1 MKKTPLALIMA
12 VIFTASAAGAQ
23 ESYGS
28 DRAPSELA
36 SPPYDKA
43 LQAPKRSLPPI
54 DESKLKDQED
64 ARTLEQKVPARVTR
78 SAQDNVLTLTIE
90 NDLFSG
96 EDKNYTSGVRAT
108 YLDVSSDFPELAR
121 NLADVMPGFEINDTS
136 SLFYSLGQNIYTPR
150 DISARDPDPT
160 DRPYAG
166 YLYGSMGMFTYTDD
180 HTDELELQVGV
191 VGPAALGEQAQ
202 KLIHRHLTNSPIPEG
217 WSHQLKNE
225 PAIGLGWQRAWPDA
239 LGGDIGPLYV
249 SLAPYAGVTAGN
261 VYTYVDTGFT
271 IRIGPG
277 SERWQDAPARVRPA
291 MPGTGFFEIPEDKWS
306 WYLFGGAEGRAV
318 ARNIFLDGNT
328 FQDSPGVD
336 KNWLVADANAG
347 LAITYGQYRVSFTG
361 VYRTEEFEDQDGPS
375 KFGAVNLGY
384 RF

>member
-1 MKKTPLALIMA
+1 MKKTPLALMMA
-12 VIFTASAAGAQ
+12 VTFAAGSAAAQ
-23 ESYGS
+23 ESYETYV
-28 DRAPSELA
+28 APVEQAYPTSLQTKTQTI
-36 SPPYDKA
+36 PDTDDK
-43 LQAPKRSLPPI
+43 
-54 DESKLKDQED
+54 KLDQVED
-64 ARTLEQKVPARVTR
+64 ARTLEQKVPASVTR
-78 SAQDNVLTLTIE
+78 SAEDNVLTLTIE

-108 YLDVSSDFPELAR
+108 YLDVSSDFPEFAKDLAE
-121 NLADVMPGFEINDTS
+121 VMPGFEINDTS
-136 SLFYSLGQNIYTPR
+136 SLFYSIGQNIYTPR
-150 DISARDPDPT
+150 DTRTRDPDPQ

-180 HTDELELQVGV
+180 HTDEIELSVGV

-202 KLIHRHLTNSPIPEG
+202 KLIHRHLTNSPMPKG

-225 PAIGLGWQRAWPDA
+225 PAVGLGWQRTWPDA
-239 LGGDIGPLYV
+239 LGGEIGPLYASV
-249 SLAPYAGVTAGN
+249 APYVGATAGN
-261 VYTYVDTGFT
+261 VYTYADTGFT
-271 IRIGPG
+271 VRVGPG

-306 WYLFGGAEGRAV
+306 WYLFGGVEGRAV

-328 FQDSPGVD
+328 FTDSPSVD
-336 KNWLVADANAG
+336 KNWLVGDANAG
-347 LAITYGQYRVSFTG
+347 LAVTYGKYRVSFTG

-375 KFGAVNLGY
+375 KFGAVNVGY